1 MEKFN
6 YLLRLWQEKDGTL
19 TVEEIEDL
27 IQSGKIIP
35 DDMIIWSAWNGRDE
49 LVSALLELGAN
60 PNKRGYNDDV
70 PVLVR
75 AAEAYSTG
83 GTFSSVSH
91 LLHYGADPHAIVELY
106 DGNEYYYGSV
116 AVVAFKAFRVNIL
129 KAA

>member
-6 YLLRLWQEKDGTL
+6 YLLRLWRETDGIITPEM
-19 TVEEIEDL
+19 VENL
-27 IQSGKIIP
+27 IAFKKIVP
-35 DDMIIWSAWNGRDE
+35 DDMIIWAAWNGRDD
-49 LVSALLELGAN
+49 LVNTLLQLGAN
-60 PNKRGYNDDV
+60 PNKRGYNDEV

-75 AAEAYSTG
+75 AAEAYSAG

-91 LLHYGADPHAIVELY
+91 LLRCGADPHAIVELY
-106 DGNEYYYGSV
+106 DGNEYYYGTA